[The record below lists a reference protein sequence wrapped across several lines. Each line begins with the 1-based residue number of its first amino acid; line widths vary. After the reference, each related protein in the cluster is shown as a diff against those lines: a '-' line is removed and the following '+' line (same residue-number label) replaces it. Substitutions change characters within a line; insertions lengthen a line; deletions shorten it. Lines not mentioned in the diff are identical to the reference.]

1 LRAPALLG
9 VLAVALPGL
18 ANLELIRS
26 DAPTRGLGLAYP
38 GYDLPKVARALIAG
52 RNALT
57 REEQV
62 RFLESFPLALRNKVV
77 RAIGYNLGVLQI
89 ERNQGQPGAPWWID
103 LEELVRDWPRR
114 DAEELARGAGIGAR
128 FQQVV
133 RGADI
138 ASVIPGLEDTLLRA
152 SPRTRE
158 LIPFF
163 AEGLGS
169 VNPTLPLLD
178 QAERVTSATNGLIG
192 QLVQREA
199 ERELLGG
206 VARGQGFLCGQLWAR
221 GLEPDRRRCVER
233 YEELFPD
240 LHVEFARGLALGMA
254 SEEYS
259 SAAPAFLITEAERTA
274 FETSLRGF

>member
-1 LRAPALLG
+1 
-9 VLAVALPGL
+9 
-18 ANLELIRS
+18 
-26 DAPTRGLGLAYP
+26 
-38 GYDLPKVARALIAG
+38 
-52 RNALT
+52 
-57 REEQV
+57 
-62 RFLESFPLALRNKVV
+62 
-77 RAIGYNLGVLQI
+77 
-89 ERNQGQPGAPWWID
+89 
-103 LEELVRDWPRR
+103 
-114 DAEELARGAGIGAR
+114 
-128 FQQVV
+128 
-133 RGADI
+133 
-138 ASVIPGLEDTLLRA
+138 LRA

-206 VARGQGFLCGQLWAR
+206 IARGQGFLCGQLWAR